1 MFPEHPVHDLADL
14 RRKALDLCASLAE
27 RIAEARGGAGDT
39 PAPEEYAALAMGEV
53 SSPHY
58 NALPEELLATSAA
71 IAAKRSHVLPLYNRF
86 TLAWLILNCDPARA
100 ALRVPRSILALY
112 PVHFARMML
121 QMELLDD
128 EAYDLATDAYVKEVA
143 TLLFKLLPIGEE
155 FVDVHC
161 GPSRKILWRGGP
173 LQGLRALWVLYAK
186 LHGTGPV
193 LVGHNHILSMGTNS
207 EVGFVTGHHRVAD
220 LIAANALLKALVGRS
235 WILDPALEFITP
247 HHSIRCRVVARNG
260 GSMFRLGHD
269 EVSTSQALAT
279 SRTRRRLYEEGKYV
293 PAKYMRIWPRDAMV
307 AWSRRSRLAS
317 WGEVGMES
325 RIPPPQHYGRTRG
338 AELLDVPAGA
348 SGPRRGRGEARP
360 ALATEGELCRQAGEL
375 CESLRSRITSSTGA
389 QIDAIQPQKYAAL
402 ALLPPSTTRYREPP
416 AELVAAE
423 SRIVSTSPELAG
435 LYNRFAL
442 AWLILHA
449 DPDSATLRLPTSVQQ
464 VVPLHIA
471 RVLRQMTS
479 LEDTHYSLHNDEF
492 LKDLAVLSFRL
503 VPLGEFSV
511 DLSSGPGRR
520 KLLKCRPVSF
530 VQALR
535 VLRLGAGG
543 LTPIF
548 QAYTHTLAGGR
559 GGKDYLDTSHR
570 LADLAAANPH
580 VKGVVGEAW
589 MEDPNLEFI
598 TPHHSLRGRL
608 AASNG
613 GALLRVGCDEVST
626 ALALETSTTRR
637 QLWEEGKYVPTSYMR
652 IWPRHGIVRWS
663 ERTRPGSWG
672 PVGLDSRVPPP
683 EWLGRRRRG

>member
-1 MFPEHPVHDLADL
+1 MSRPSTCGSGRAMPWWLGVGAAAWRAGVRWGWRVAYLLLSTTVAPGALSSSTCRPEPPALGAGEARRDLHL
-14 RRKALDLCASLAE
+14 RRRASYVGKPGSCASLCAAE
-27 RIAEARGGAGDT
+27 LRAPPERRLMRSSHKSMQLLLSCRLRRRGTGSRRQSSLQRSRASSP
-39 PAPEEYAALAMGEV
+39 PAPSWRGSTTASRSPG
-53 SSPHY
+53 SS
-58 NALPEELLATSAA
+58 S
-71 IAAKRSHVLPLYNRF
+71 
-86 TLAWLILNCDPARA
+86 TLTRTL
-100 ALRVPRSILALY
+100 PRS
-112 PVHFARMML
+112 
-121 QMELLDD
+121 
-128 EAYDLATDAYVKEVA
+128 
-143 TLLFKLLPIGEE
+143 G
-155 FVDVHC
+155 
-161 GPSRKILWRGGP
+161 
-173 LQGLRALWVLYAK
+173 
-186 LHGTGPV
+186 
-193 LVGHNHILSMGTNS
+193 
-207 EVGFVTGHHRVAD
+207 
-220 LIAANALLKALVGRS
+220 
-235 WILDPALEFITP
+235 
-247 HHSIRCRVVARNG
+247 
-260 GSMFRLGHD
+260 
-269 EVSTSQALAT
+269 
-279 SRTRRRLYEEGKYV
+279 
-293 PAKYMRIWPRDAMV
+293 
-307 AWSRRSRLAS
+307 
-317 WGEVGMES
+317 
-325 RIPPPQHYGRTRG
+325 
-338 AELLDVPAGA
+338 
-348 SGPRRGRGEARP
+348 
-360 ALATEGELCRQAGEL
+360 
-375 CESLRSRITSSTGA
+375 
-389 QIDAIQPQKYAAL
+389 
-402 ALLPPSTTRYREPP
+402 
-416 AELVAAE
+416 
-423 SRIVSTSPELAG
+423 
-435 LYNRFAL
+435 
-442 AWLILHA
+442 
-449 DPDSATLRLPTSVQQ
+449 LPTSVQQ